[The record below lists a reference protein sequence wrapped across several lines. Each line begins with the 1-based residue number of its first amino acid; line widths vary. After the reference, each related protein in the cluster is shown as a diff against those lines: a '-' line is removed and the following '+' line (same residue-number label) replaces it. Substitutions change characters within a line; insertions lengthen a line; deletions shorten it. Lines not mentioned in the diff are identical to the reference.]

1 MLLIYV
7 THITPRTQ
15 YVFDL
20 FFNNIF
26 RLQYTVTADKAQF
39 SEYTGPR
46 ISYTDNALGDELF
59 FKSTPLL
66 FETGTRYF
74 ELSGID
80 ARDEEIHL
88 KGFFTTEKSTLPF
101 DAFASAF
108 YLVSRYEEY
117 LGDEVDHHGRFHA
130 HNSVAYQ
137 QFFLL
142 EPMVDLYAQVVVKR
156 IQEKFPELAVS
167 PSSYEVLNTV
177 DVDMAW
183 KYRHK
188 GFARNIGGFFAD
200 LFRGDIAQCVERMQ
214 VLFGSKA
221 DPFQR
226 FDFLENTA
234 KESNIPIH
242 FFWLLGDHGEYD
254 KNTSV
259 KNNPF
264 RQLINRFKTKSGIHF
279 SYGCHTLEN
288 GFNEEQNRYRS
299 ITGTNAISSRFHFLK
314 YNVDKDFSKLIES
327 GIRQEYSMGYAMHEG
342 FRASI
347 ARPFLWFDL
356 KTNQTTA
363 LTIVPFMFMD
373 ASFRYH
379 DDLKDEEIKEK
390 IVHVMKRTK
399 AVNGKLVTLWHND
412 TFEEKRND
420 WKSIYLWFN
429 QAAK

>member
-26 RLQYTVTADKAQF
+26 QLQYTVTADKAQF
-39 SEYTGPR
+39 LEYKGPR

-66 FETGTRYF
+66 FETGIRYF

-80 ARDEEIHL
+80 AREEEIHL
-88 KGFFTTEKSTLPF
+88 KGFFATANSTLPF

-156 IQEKFPELAVS
+156 IQEKFPELVVS
-167 PSSYEVLNTV
+167 QSSYELLNTV

-183 KYRHK
+183 KYQHK
-188 GFARNIGGFFAD
+188 GVIRNIGGFFSD
-200 LFRGDIAQCVERMQ
+200 LFKGNLAQCVERMQ
-214 VLFGSKA
+214 VLFGGKA
-221 DPFQR
+221 DPFQS

-234 KESNIPIH
+234 KESNIPVH
-242 FFWLLGDHGEYD
+242 FFWLLGNHGEYD

-259 KNNPF
+259 QKSPF
-264 RQLINRFKTKSGIHF
+264 RQLINRFKNISGIHF
-279 SYGCHTLEN
+279 SYGSHTVVQ
-288 GFNEEQNRYRS
+288 GFKEEQKRYQS
-299 ITGTNAISSRFHFLK
+299 ITGANATSSRFHFLK
-314 YNVDKDFSKLIES
+314 YKVDKDFPKLMEA
-327 GIRQEYSMGYAMHEG
+327 GIQEEYSMGYAMHEG

-356 KTNQTTA
+356 KANNVTE

>member
-26 RLQYTVTADKAQF
+26 QLQYTVTADKVQF

-80 ARDEEIHL
+80 AREGEIHL
-88 KGFFTTEKSTLPF
+88 KGFFATANSTLPF

-117 LGDEVDHHGRFHA
+117 LGKDVDHHGRFHA

-259 KNNPF
+259 QNSPF
-264 RQLINRFKTKSGIHF
+264 RLLINRFKTKSGIHF
-279 SYGCHTLEN
+279 SYGSHTLEN

-412 TFEEKRND
+412 TFEAKRND

>member
-20 FFNNIF
+20 FFNNIVQ
-26 RLQYTVTADKAQF
+26 LQHALTADKAQF
-39 SEYTGPR
+39 LAYTGPK
-46 ISYTDNALGDELF
+46 ISYTDKALADELF

-66 FETGTRYF
+66 FETGIRYF

-80 ARDEEIHL
+80 MREGNIHL
-88 KGFFTTEKSTLPF
+88 KGFFSTPDAPLPF
-101 DAFASAF
+101 DVFASAF
-108 YLVSRYEEY
+108 YLVARYEEY
-117 LGDEVDHHGRFHA
+117 LGDDVDHHGRFHA

-142 EPMVDLYAQVVVKR
+142 EPMVDLYAQVVVKQ
-156 IQEKFPELAVS
+156 IQKRFPDIEVNRSA
-167 PSSYEVLNTV
+167 YEVLNTV

-183 KYRHK
+183 KYRNK
-188 GFARNIGGFFAD
+188 GVVRNLGGFFND
-200 LFRGDIAQCVERMQ
+200 LFKGDLALCFERIG
-214 VLFGSKA
+214 VLFGRKV
-221 DPFQR
+221 DPFQS
-226 FDFLENTA
+226 FDFLEQTEKA
-234 KESNIPIH
+234 TSVPIH

-259 KNNPF
+259 HNSPF
-264 RQLINRFKTKSGIHF
+264 QQLINRFKTKSGIHF
-279 SYGCHTLEN
+279 SYGSHTEEK
-288 GFNEEQNRYRS
+288 GFKEEQKRYQS
-299 ITGTNAISSRFHFLK
+299 ITGINATSSRFHFLK
-314 YNVDKDFSKLIES
+314 YKVDKDFPRLIEA

-347 ARPFLWFDL
+347 ARPFLWFNL
-356 KTNQTTA
+356 KENKTTE

-379 DDLKDEEIKEK
+379 NDLKDEEIKEK

-429 QAAK
+429 QIAK

>member
-1 MLLIYV
+1 MLFIYV

-20 FFNNIF
+20 FFNNIVQ
-26 RLQYTVTADKAQF
+26 LQYTLTADKAQF
-39 SEYTGPR
+39 MAYTGPK
-46 ISYTDNALGDELF
+46 ISYTDTAFADELF

-80 ARDEEIHL
+80 AREGDIHL
-88 KGFFTTEKSTLPF
+88 KGFFATANSTLPF

-117 LGDEVDHHGRFHA
+117 LGDDVDHHGRFHA

-156 IQEKFPELAVS
+156 IQEKFPELAVRQ
-167 PSSYEVLNTV
+167 SSYEVLNTV

-188 GFARNIGGFFAD
+188 GFARNIGGFFAN
-200 LFRGDIAQCVERMQ
+200 LFKGDVAQCVERMQ
-214 VLFGSKA
+214 VLFGGKA
-221 DPFQR
+221 DPFQS
-226 FDFLENTA
+226 FDFLEKTA

-259 KNNPF
+259 QNNPF

-279 SYGCHTLEN
+279 SYGSHFALQ
-288 GFNEEQNRYRS
+288 GFKEEQKRFES
-299 ITGTNAISSRFHFLK
+299 INGNIANSSRFHFLK
-314 YNVDKDFSKLIES
+314 YSIEKDFSLLIEA
-327 GIRQEYSMGYAMHEG
+327 GIRFEYSMGYAMHEG

-356 KTNQTTA
+356 KENKTTE

-390 IVHVMKRTK
+390 IVHVVKRTK

-420 WKSIYLWFN
+420 WKTIYLWFN
-429 QAAK
+429 RMAK

>member
-20 FFNNIF
+20 FFNNIVL
-26 RLQYTVTADKAQF
+26 LQYTLTADKAQF
-39 SEYTGPR
+39 LEYPGPK
-46 ISYTDNALGDELF
+46 ISYADTALADELF

-80 ARDEEIHL
+80 AREGEIHL
-88 KGFFTTEKSTLPF
+88 KGFFATANSTLPF
-101 DAFASAF
+101 DVFASAF

-156 IQEKFPELAVS
+156 IQEKFPELVVCQ
-167 PSSYEVLNTV
+167 SSYEVLNTV

-221 DPFQR
+221 DPFQS

-279 SYGCHTLEN
+279 SYGSHTLEN